1 MKERNEQN
9 IAINIVQFI
18 FGLILLVMIL
28 FSFVGCGTIKEI
40 PVQTIEKIEYRDSLI
55 FIRDSIFVEIP
66 IEKIVQVLPTDTTSQ
81 ISTSLAHSEAKVEKG
96 ILTHTLEQKGQI
108 KTKIDTV
115 VKVQYVDRIVEKELP
130 IEVQVEKRYIP
141 DFFWYSII
149 FNIIVLLYLVFKIYL
164 KFKGV
169 SLK

>member
-81 ISTSLAHSEAKVEKG
+81 ISTSLAYSEAKVEKG

-108 KTKIDTV
+108 KAKIDTV
-115 VKVQYVDRIVEKELP
+115 VKVQYVDRIVEKEVP
-130 IEVQVEKRYIP
+130 IEVVKEVKYIP